1 MTLSD
6 LINHY
11 KLVARIHHEYTEQ
24 VIHKSDPI
32 NGRRKV
38 TIEKR
43 WHKVKR
49 LGKGQYGV
57 VYLEREETNGVESQR
72 AVKQVPKL
80 LESGARVDYSRE
92 LSAMAILSKV
102 KLPKNTCHVDNSHV
116 SWCCCVVAAA
126 SGP

>member
-1 MTLSD
+1 MTSSD

-11 KLVARIHHEYTEQ
+11 RLVAHIHHDYTEQ

-49 LGKGQYGV
+49 LGKGAYGE
-57 VYLEREETNGVESQR
+57 VYLEREETNGVESRR
-72 AVKQVPKL
+72 AVKQLPKL
-80 LESGARVDYSRE
+80 LQSGARVDYSRE

-102 KLPKNTCHVDNSHV
+102 KIPKKTCLVDNAHV
-116 SWCCCVVAAA
+116 SWCCCVVTAAA
-126 SGP
+126 GL

>member
-1 MTLSD
+1 MTSSD

-11 KLVARIHHEYTEQ
+11 KLAARIHHGYTEQ

-43 WHKVKR
+43 WHKVKQ
-49 LGKGQYGV
+49 LGKGAYGV

-80 LESGARVDYSRE
+80 LQSGATVDYSRE

-102 KLPKNTCHVDNSHV
+102 KLS
-116 SWCCCVVAAA
+116 
-126 SGP
+126 

>member
-1 MTLSD
+1 MTSSD

-11 KLVARIHHEYTEQ
+11 KLVARIQHDHTVQ
-24 VIHKSDPI
+24 LIHKSDPI

-49 LGKGQYGV
+49 LGQGAYGV

-80 LESGARVDYSRE
+80 LQSGATVDYSRE

-102 KLPKNTCHVDNSHV
+102 KLPKKTCHVDNSHV
-116 SWCCCVVAAA
+116 SWCSCVATATA
-126 SGP
+126 GL